1 MEPYE
6 LKTHATFR
14 GATVMI
20 VARCCVS
27 GQWLYDVRYTSG
39 EVVTYVPGRML
50 TLTGAPDAH

>member
-27 GQWLYDVRYTSG
+27 GQWLYDVRYASG

-50 TLTGAPDAH
+50 EV